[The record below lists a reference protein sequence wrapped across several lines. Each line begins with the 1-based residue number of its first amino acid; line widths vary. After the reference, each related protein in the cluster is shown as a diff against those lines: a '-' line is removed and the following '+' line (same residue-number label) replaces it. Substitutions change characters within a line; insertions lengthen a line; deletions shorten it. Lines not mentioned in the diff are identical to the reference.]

1 MVLVSLKDL
10 KYIVG
15 NHSPKLKDNPKGQQ
29 SKKLPVG
36 PRPCTRSLTKEL
48 ELVGGE
54 EEGAVLPL
62 LDVDE
67 ERLRQQRES
76 TPTGNVDLR
85 RQRRGPRRELAGRP
99 PGRPRTRGR
108 RPENYVE
115 NMESIVRETVSQVL
129 ASINSSNVG
138 TSHERSAPSGQISQR
153 SSRNNG
159 RDVISSHKIADI
171 LQKWGVRFDGSTEGL
186 SVEEFLYRLN
196 ILTQENLGSDFELLN
211 KNIHQ
216 LLMGK
221 ASSWYWRFHK
231 QVQTFTWSEFCEA
244 LREQYRESR
253 STTELREQIRA
264 RKQKPGESFDSFY
277 EAVCKLIDKL
287 SVTFG
292 EDELVEMIQGNLL
305 TEMKDRLLFEK
316 VSSISELRQLVQK
329 RENFLKD
336 LGKPRMV
343 PQKGKDSANFRVYA
357 LDETPEEE
365 IDNSESDLS
374 IAAVNHTG
382 SAKITCWN
390 CEMPGHVWEDC
401 LAEKRVFCYG
411 CGAPQIYK
419 PNCANCKRKSE
430 NRLAG
435 TFNQN
440 RVSHK

>member
-1 MVLVSLKDL
+1 LLIGKD
-10 KYIVG
+10 
-15 NHSPKLKDNPKGQQ
+15 
-29 SKKLPVG
+29 
-36 PRPCTRSLTKEL
+36 
-48 ELVGGE
+48 
-54 EEGAVLPL
+54 
-62 LDVDE
+62 
-67 ERLRQQRES
+67 
-76 TPTGNVDLR
+76 
-85 RQRRGPRRELAGRP
+85 
-99 PGRPRTRGR
+99 
-108 RPENYVE
+108 
-115 NMESIVRETVSQVL
+115 
-129 ASINSSNVG
+129 
-138 TSHERSAPSGQISQR
+138 
-153 SSRNNG
+153 
-159 RDVISSHKIADI
+159 
-171 LQKWGVRFDGSTEGL
+171 
-186 SVEEFLYRLN
+186 
-196 ILTQENLGSDFELLN
+196 
-211 KNIHQ
+211 
-216 LLMGK
+216 
-221 ASSWYWRFHK
+221 SSWYWRFQK
-231 QVQTFTWSEFCEA
+231 RVQTFPWSEFCEA

-316 VSSISELRQLVQK
+316 VSSISELRRLVQK

-343 PQKGKDSANFRVYA
+343 PQKGKDSPNFRVYA
-357 LDETPEEE
+357 LDETPDEE

-374 IAAVNHTG
+374 IAVVNHTG

-411 CGAPQIYK
+411 CGAPQMYK

-430 NRLAG
+430 NHLAG